1 VYIGYL
7 LNNLIQ
13 SHPFLLKD
21 EQKAGV
27 YLKYSQ
33 LVISLAEKSVKCST
47 LIFVKLKL
55 GLTF

>member
-21 EQKAGV
+21 EQKAEV

-33 LVISLAEKSVKCST
+33 LVISLAEKSVKCLT

>member
-1 VYIGYL
+1 MIEIIVYIGYL

-21 EQKAGV
+21 EQKSGV

-33 LVISLAEKSVKCST
+33 LVISLAEKSVKY
-47 LIFVKLKL
+47 LI
-55 GLTF
+55 